1 MRAVR
6 SVAVALALAGVLSGC
21 AQEQQE
27 RYCEAVEANQARL
40 GEIVSEGRWDAMI
53 QARPVF
59 EDLAG
64 EAPADIRDEWRTVLE
79 AVRGFEQAVS
89 AADVDLSDYDPEDP
103 PESVTEEEQ
112 AEIERAV
119 RQLVA
124 PDTAEALGG
133 LEQQARDVC
142 HTPLEL

>member
-6 SVAVALALAGVLSGC
+6 SVAVVALVAVLAGC

-27 RYCEAVEANQARL
+27 RYCDAVETNQARL

-79 AVRGFEQAVS
+79 AVRGFEEAVT
-89 AADVDLSDYDPEDP
+89 AADVDLSDYDPGDP
-103 PESVTEEEQ
+103 PEAVTEEEQ
-112 AEIERAV
+112 AAIERAV
-119 RQLVA
+119 QQLVS
-124 PDTAEALGG
+124 PDTAEALGS

-142 HTPLEL
+142 QTPLEM